1 MHDVTNNATR
11 KEKIMSADYNERLNL
26 ARQNLR
32 DRVKGLSEDSLCGVV
47 GSRICTQVANDYDV
61 DDDELH
67 TLLMMDIDEAE

>member
-1 MHDVTNNATR
+1 MLLPICFKGYPEMREA
-11 KEKIMSADYNERLNL
+11 AYNERLNL
-26 ARQNLR
+26 ARQTLR

>member
-1 MHDVTNNATR
+1 MHATP
-11 KEKIMSADYNERLNL
+11 SDYNDRLNL

-32 DRVKGLSEDSLCGVV
+32 DRVKGISEDSLCGSV

-67 TLLMMDIDEAE
+67 TLLMMDIDEQ